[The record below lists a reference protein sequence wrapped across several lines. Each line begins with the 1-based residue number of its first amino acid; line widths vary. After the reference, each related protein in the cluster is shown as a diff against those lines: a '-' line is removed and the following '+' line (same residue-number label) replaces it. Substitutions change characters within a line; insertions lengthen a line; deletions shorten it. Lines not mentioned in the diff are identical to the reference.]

1 MERRLIGLPQEGKLI
16 KDDQRGSIRL
26 LHRAYTFEAV

>member
-1 MERRLIGLPQEGKLI
+1 MERRLIDWFATGREV